1 MAATITVN
9 STDDSNS
16 RNGVLTLR
24 EAILVAN
31 GTLDFS
37 ALTVAEKAQINGTV
51 GTAGDRDT
59 IAFNIGAI
67 GSQQLIQ
74 PLSAL
79 PPISD
84 PAIVDG
90 WSQGGA
96 GYNGLPLVQL
106 SGNLP
111 GFGMVGLDI
120 TAGNSTVQGLAIRF
134 YSAGIRLQTNGGNE
148 ILSNHIASDTTSR
161 GIRIDG
167 VPDNR
172 IEGNLIF
179 GKTTILP
186 GVAGIGIDI
195 SGIAARNNQ
204 IIGNRIGT
212 DVTGTVAIGNN
223 VGIGINNAPENLI
236 QDNLISGN
244 NAGSDSVGIVIA
256 GPTASQN
263 RVVGNLIGTDITGN
277 VALGNG
283 IYGIAIGGGY
293 NNIIGGTTPQERNI
307 ISGNGTAGI
316 LIGNSSVPLNG
327 ATATTHRILGN
338 YIGTNISG
346 TAALGNELG
355 ILIIGGE
362 SNIIGGTTPQERN
375 VISGN
380 QFGGVLLLGNQVTG
394 NRVIGNY
401 LGTQADGS
409 TPLPNTLYSN
419 VIAQDTGVNNRI
431 GGTAAG
437 EGNTIAF
444 SGSSGIQVTGGN
456 GLAILGN
463 SIFSNNGLG
472 IDLDND
478 ADGLTSDGVTPND
491 LGDGDTGGNGLQN
504 FPVLTSATASNGNI
518 TLSGTLNSIPNTT
531 FRVEFFDNIALD
543 PSGNGE
549 GQTYL
554 NFVNVTTD
562 AAGNANFT
570 SPPLTATGA
579 IVTTA
584 TNLTTNDTSEFS
596 QPSPGL
602 LQFSNPAYT
611 VDEDGTVVGTA
622 ITVNRIGGNK
632 GAVGATLTLTDGTA
646 VAADY
651 TNMPIAI
658 NFAAGDTTPKIV
670 TIPIA
675 DDAID
680 EADETVNLSLTN
692 PTGNATVGDL
702 YNNAVLTI
710 ADNDNPPTVS
720 IAPATINQAEGNT
733 GTTAYNY
740 TVSLSNASGL
750 PITVNYKTDDGTATA
765 GDLDYEDNDGNLIF
779 NSSEAL
785 TKTIAV
791 IVNGDNK
798 FEANETFSVTLN
810 NATNATIKPPPTK
823 VRASFSMKIVMP
835 LIPLQHQRQ
844 LRHQLRQKRRH
855 RHQLRHQL
863 RQKRQRQLRQKRRHQ
878 HQLRQK
884 RLHRHQL
891 R

>member
-9 STDDSNS
+9 STDDSNI
-16 RNGVLTLR
+16 RNAVLTLR

-31 GTLDFS
+31 GTLNVP
-37 ALTVAEKAQINGTV
+37 ALTVAEQAQINGTL
-51 GTAGDRDT
+51 GTAADRDT

-96 GYNGLPLVQL
+96 GYNGLPLVEL
-106 SGNLP
+106 SGNLA
-111 GFGMVGLDI
+111 GLVMVGLDI
-120 TAGNSTVQGLAIRF
+120 TAGNSIVQGLAINRF
-134 YSAGIRLQTNGGNE
+134 DWAGIRLQTNGGNE
-148 ILSNHIASDTTSR
+148 ILSNHIGTDLAGTVDRGNRR
-161 GIRIDG
+161 GIWIDG

-172 IEGNLIF
+172 IENNLIS
-179 GKTTILP
+179 GNDNSNRGL
-186 GVAGIGIDI
+186 GIEI

-204 IIGNRIGT
+204 VISNLIGT
-212 DVTGTVAIGNN
+212 DVTGTVAIANAMANTG
-223 VGIGINNAPENLI
+223 GIIIRNAPENLI

-244 NAGSDSVGIVIA
+244 AGEGGGIGIN
-256 GPTASQN
+256 GPTANQN

-277 VALGNG
+277 VALANS
-283 IYGIAIGGGY
+283 IYGIAIGSAS

-307 ISGNGTAGI
+307 ISGSQTAGI
-316 LIGNSSVPLNG
+316 AFLQAPDSTAVP
-327 ATATTHRILGN
+327 ATNRVVGN

-346 TAALGNELG
+346 TAALGNLIG
-355 ILIIGGE
+355 IYFDLAE

-380 QFGGVLLLGNQVTG
+380 QIAVYLVSNLATG

-401 LGTQADGS
+401 IGTQADGS
-409 TPLPNTLYSN
+409 SPLPNTYS
-419 VIAQDTGVNNRI
+419 VLADKTGVNNRI

-444 SGSSGIQVTGGN
+444 NPSNGIQVTGGN

-478 ADGLTSDGVTPND
+478 TDPLTADGLTPND

-531 FRVEFFDNIALD
+531 FRVEFFDNTALD

-611 VDEDGTVVGTA
+611 VNENGTVVGTA
-622 ITVNRIGGNK
+622 ISVNRIGGNK

-651 TNMPIAI
+651 TKTPIAI

-670 TIPIA
+670 SIPIA

-692 PTGNATVGDL
+692 PTGNATVGDR

-740 TVSLSNASGL
+740 TVSLSNPSGL
-750 PITVNYKTDDGTATA
+750 PITVNYKTDDGTATT

-791 IVNGDNK
+791 IVNGDTK
-798 FEANETFSVTLN
+798 FEANENFSVTLN
-810 NATNATIKPPPTK
+810 NAINATVNPAANQSTGI
-823 VRASFSMKIVMP
+823 IVNDDSDD
-835 LIPLQHQRQ
+835 
-844 LRHQLRQKRRH
+844 
-855 RHQLRHQL
+855 
-863 RQKRQRQLRQKRRHQ
+863 
-878 HQLRQK
+878 
-884 RLHRHQL
+884 
-891 R
+891 